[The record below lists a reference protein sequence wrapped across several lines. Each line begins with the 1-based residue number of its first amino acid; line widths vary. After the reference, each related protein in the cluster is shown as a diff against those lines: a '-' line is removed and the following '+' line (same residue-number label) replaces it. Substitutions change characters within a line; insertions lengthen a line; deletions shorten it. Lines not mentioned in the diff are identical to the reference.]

1 LPTPG
6 PDSRIRTPLL
16 SRCAAVLAGV
26 LVPAICSAAE
36 RPEVEGSGGQAGYSL
51 GYQIGSDLERAEN
64 GEIDADALL
73 KGLRD
78 ALQGRDP
85 SISTEEMNA
94 ILVGLKKRIEA
105 SERDDRKQRT
115 DQDRAEGREFL
126 AANENQ
132 EGVVS
137 LPSGLQ
143 YRVLR
148 QGEGRRPDL
157 SDRVKVH
164 YRSTLIDGTEFHNSY
179 ERGTGPETLHVSG
192 VTRGL
197 TEALQLMREGARW
210 QLFVPADLAF
220 GRRGPLADRTV
231 IYEIELISIEP
242 GE

>member
-1 LPTPG
+1 
-6 PDSRIRTPLL
+6 
-16 SRCAAVLAGV
+16 
-26 LVPAICSAAE
+26 
-36 RPEVEGSGGQAGYSL
+36 
-51 GYQIGSDLERAEN
+51 
-64 GEIDADALL
+64 
-73 KGLRD
+73 
-78 ALQGRDP
+78 
-85 SISTEEMNA
+85 MNA

-148 QGEGRRPDL
+148 QGAGRRPDP

-179 ERGTGPETLHVSG
+179 ERETGPETLHVSG
-192 VTRGL
+192 VPRGL